1 MEATQAAD
9 TAYGAESAY
18 SHTHALPPG
27 INGFNREF
35 VGGGMIVRRRTWSYR
50 LHGQMFAQTVAFD
63 QPVTAAGARAILR
76 RTVGEPMELWG
87 RATADL
93 LQFYR

>member
-1 MEATQAAD
+1 
-9 TAYGAESAY
+9 
-18 SHTHALPPG
+18 
-27 INGFNREF
+27 
-35 VGGGMIVRRRTWSYR
+35 
-50 LHGQMFAQTVAFD
+50 MFAQSVAFD
-63 QPVTAAGARAILR
+63 QPVTAAIARAILR